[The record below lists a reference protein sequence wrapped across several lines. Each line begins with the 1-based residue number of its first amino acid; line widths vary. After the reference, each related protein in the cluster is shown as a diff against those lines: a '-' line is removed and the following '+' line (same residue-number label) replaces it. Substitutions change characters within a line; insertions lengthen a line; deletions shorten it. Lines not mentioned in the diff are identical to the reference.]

1 MARQA
6 PLLGRAFAVNPRSP
20 QGRAGR
26 REGLTA
32 KARAE
37 LQWSPGQYAANVT
50 AFSVDPSFLVDVP
63 ITFVQLTPRRRP
75 LSLCGTRHITLYPV
89 GTKPVPRSLV
99 WGIRCQEAIFIL
111 FHSFS
116 FSNSFVRPRRSHSSA
131 PAARSER
138 RRAQRRSRM
147 ARLRATASAA
157 RSVLDGREHDGRMRR
172 LGSDTLRIAGSRF
185 PQSGEGRGSAHRRRE
200 RTWFDVTCDAAI
212 AADKIRGELAIEVG
226 R

>member
-37 LQWSPGQYAANVT
+37 LQWCPGHYAANVT
-50 AFSVDPSFLVDVP
+50 AFLLIPLFPVEVP
-63 ITFVQLTPRRRP
+63 MTFVQLIQGGALFAMRRC
-75 LSLCGTRHITLYPV
+75 SHINLYPV
-89 GTKPVPRSLV
+89 GIESPVPRSLV

-185 PQSGEGRGSAHRRRE
+185 PQSGEGAR
-200 RTWFDVTCDAAI
+200 
-212 AADKIRGELAIEVG
+212 VG
-226 R
+226 APS

>member
-1 MARQA
+1 
-6 PLLGRAFAVNPRSP
+6 
-20 QGRAGR
+20 
-26 REGLTA
+26 
-32 KARAE
+32 
-37 LQWSPGQYAANVT
+37 
-50 AFSVDPSFLVDVP
+50 
-63 ITFVQLTPRRRP
+63 
-75 LSLCGTRHITLYPV
+75 
-89 GTKPVPRSLV
+89 
-99 WGIRCQEAIFIL
+99 
-111 FHSFS
+111 
-116 FSNSFVRPRRSHSSA
+116 
-131 PAARSER
+131 
-138 RRAQRRSRM
+138 M